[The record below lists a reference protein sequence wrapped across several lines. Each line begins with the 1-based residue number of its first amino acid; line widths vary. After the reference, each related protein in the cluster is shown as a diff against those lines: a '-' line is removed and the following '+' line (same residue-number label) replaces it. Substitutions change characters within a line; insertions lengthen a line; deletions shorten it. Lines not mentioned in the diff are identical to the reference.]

1 MSGPLAGIRVLDLS
15 QVVAGPMCAMV
26 LADQGADVIKV
37 EIKGGLDSSRVIG
50 KQPRPDVFTEAA
62 SHTMMSRGK
71 RSLVLDMK
79 AVQGKELFFALV
91 KRADVL
97 IQNFRPGAMEKL
109 GLSYEECRKANPDL
123 IYTSLSGFGPVGPYA
138 DKPIYDPIIQGTAGV
153 TAGQLDAEGRP
164 SLVQS
169 LVCDKATA
177 ITASQAV
184 TAALF
189 ARARGQ
195 GGQHVQLTML
205 NTMLQFQWPEQFYN
219 QTFPSSE
226 NPDIPEFASIYRL
239 WKCADGK
246 LITMIAVQDKEFFGA
261 CNALDLAEYA
271 KDPRFASI
279 MTRGPH
285 FPEILGKVAVQILKF
300 TASEALERLEA
311 NDVPCGPVLSR
322 SEIIANPQVA
332 ASNALVTSPHP
343 EWGSTLLPRPAAQ
356 FSGTPSWTGS
366 APLAPRLGQH
376 SAEVLRQ
383 ELGLSTEDV
392 AALMKAGVIVDTSPA
407 SKL

>member
-1 MSGPLAGIRVLDLS
+1 MSGPLAGIKVLDLS

-26 LADQGADVIKV
+26 LADQGAEVIKV
-37 EIKGGLDSSRVIG
+37 EIKGGLDSGRVFG

-62 SHTMMSRGK
+62 PHTMMSRGK

-79 AVQGKELFFALV
+79 AARGKELFFALV

-97 IQNFRPGAMEKL
+97 MQNFRPGAMEKL

-123 IYTSLSGFGPVGPYA
+123 IYASLSGFGPVGPYA
-138 DKPIYDPIIQGTAGV
+138 DKPIYDPIIQGIAGV
-153 TAGQLDAEGRP
+153 TAGQVDSEGG
-164 SLVQS
+164 SVLVQS

-177 ITASQAV
+177 ITASQAI

-189 ARARGQ
+189 ARAQGK
-195 GGQHVQLTML
+195 GGQHVQVTML

-219 QTFPSSE
+219 HVFPSSE
-226 NPDIPEFASIYRL
+226 TPNMPEFSSIYRL

-261 CNALDLAEYA
+261 CNALDLDEFA
-271 KDPRFASI
+271 KDPRFASLQL
-279 MTRGPH
+279 RAPL
-285 FPEILGKVAVQILKF
+285 FPEILEKMEAQLLKL

-322 SEIIANPQVA
+322 HESIANPQVV

-343 EWGSTLLPRPAAQ
+343 EWGSTLMPRPAAQ
-356 FSGTPSWTGS
+356 FSGTPSWADS

-383 ELGLSTEDV
+383 ELGLSTQDV
-392 AALMKAGVIVDTSPA
+392 AALVKAGVIVDTSPP